1 MLLIQKFRFLKVVFV
16 AACIILPWNATAIN
30 HSSMTDQLLSKKLG
44 RNLVES
50 LLVKSLLE
58 ITEGNTKQAFET
70 VNELIHA
77 APNFKL
83 AYLIRG
89 DLLTAQSGTLKNFG
103 DSATSTSSG
112 DVSGAPNS
120 EEIEGLREEARTRIE
135 YYLSEKKNSQQPNL
149 LVKLSDE
156 QEHLI
161 VVDTVKSRLYLYKKV
176 DGALQYAADYY
187 VTVGKNGVGKQTQGD
202 KRTPLGVYFAG
213 TRLTQP
219 LDDIYGDA
227 AYPLNYPNELDQHQN
242 KNGSGIWLHG
252 TPTDTYSRP
261 PRASDGCVVL
271 SNPDLKAL
279 QPILQTGKTPVIIA
293 NNIEWLESDKSS
305 EKLEAQDADKQALQ
319 KAIEDWRKDW
329 VSQNTDNYLSHYSK
343 KFFYS
348 DGSLSQWADYKRG
361 IQASKPKV
369 SIQIEDISMF
379 GYPDSEQPIIV
390 VNFEQDFK
398 SPTLQN
404 KMRKRQY
411 WVNENNQW
419 KIIYEGAG

>member
-1 MLLIQKFRFLKVVFV
+1 MQLIQPLKTIKTVLV
-16 AACIILPWNATAIN
+16 AACFIMPWNATAVN
-30 HSSMTDQLLSKKLG
+30 HGSLTDQLLGKKLG

-58 ITEGNTKQAFET
+58 ITEGKTKQAFET
-70 VNELIHA
+70 VNELIRT

-89 DLLTAQSGTLKNFG
+89 DLLTSQSHALTGFG
-103 DSATSTSSG
+103 DSNATDPNTASKG
-112 DVSGAPNS
+112 D
-120 EEIEGLREEARTRIE
+120 EIAGLRDEARTRIE
-135 YYLSEKKNSQQPNL
+135 YYLSDKKSTQVPNL
-149 LVKLSDE
+149 LVKFSAE
-156 QEHLI
+156 QENLI
-161 VVDTVKSRLYLYKKV
+161 VVDTAKSRLYWYKKV
-176 DGALQYAADYY
+176 DGALQYVADYY

-213 TRLTQP
+213 SKLTQP
-219 LDDIYGDA
+219 LNDIYGDA
-227 AYPLNYPNELDQHQN
+227 AYPLNYPNEIDQHQN

-252 TPTDTYSRP
+252 TPTGTYSRP

-271 SNPDLKAL
+271 SNPDLKTL
-279 QPILQTGKTPVIIA
+279 EPILQTGKTPVIIA
-293 NNIEWLESDKSS
+293 DKLEWLTSDKAS
-305 EKLEAQDADKQALQ
+305 EQLKTQDTDKLALQ

-329 VSQNTDNYLSHYSK
+329 VSQNTDEYLSHYSK

-348 DGSLSQWADYKRG
+348 EGGLAQWVDYKRG
-361 IQASKPKV
+361 IQTSKPKV
-369 SIQIEDISMF
+369 AVQINDISMF
-379 GYPDSEQPIIV
+379 GYPGFEQPVVV

-398 SPTLQN
+398 SQTLQN

-411 WVNENNQW
+411 WAHENNQW

>member
-1 MLLIQKFRFLKVVFV
+1 MQLIHPFNAIKYAFV
-16 AACIILPWNATAIN
+16 AACIVMPWNATAIN
-30 HSSMTDQLLSKKLG
+30 HGSLTDQLLSKKLG

-58 ITEGNTKQAFET
+58 ITEGKTKQAFET
-70 VNELIHA
+70 VNELIRT

-89 DLLTAQSGTLKNFG
+89 DLLTSQGHALTGFG
-103 DSATSTSSG
+103 DSNTTDPSATPS
-112 DVSGAPNS
+112 S
-120 EEIEGLREEARTRIE
+120 EEIAGLRDEARTRIE
-135 YYLSEKKNSQQPNL
+135 YYLSDKKSTQQPNL
-149 LVKLSDE
+149 FVKLNAE
-156 QEHLI
+156 QENLI
-161 VVDTVKSRLYLYKKV
+161 VVDTAKSRLYLYKKV
-176 DGALQYAADYY
+176 DGALQYVADYY

-213 TRLTQP
+213 AKLTQP
-219 LDDIYGDA
+219 LDDMYGDA
-227 AYPLNYPNELDQHQN
+227 AFPLNYPNEIDQHQN

-252 TPTDTYSRP
+252 TPSGTYSRP

-279 QPILQTGKTPVIIA
+279 EPILQTGKTPVIIA
-293 NNIEWLESDKSS
+293 DKLEWLTSNQASQQL
-305 EKLEAQDADKQALQ
+305 KLQASNQEALQ

-329 VSQNTDNYLSHYSK
+329 VSQDTDEYLSHYSK

-348 DGSLSQWADYKRG
+348 DGGLTQWGDYKRG

-369 SIQIEDISMF
+369 AIQINDISMF
-379 GYPDSEQPIIV
+379 GYPGFEQPVVV

-398 SPTLQN
+398 SAALQN

-411 WVNENNQW
+411 WTNENNQW